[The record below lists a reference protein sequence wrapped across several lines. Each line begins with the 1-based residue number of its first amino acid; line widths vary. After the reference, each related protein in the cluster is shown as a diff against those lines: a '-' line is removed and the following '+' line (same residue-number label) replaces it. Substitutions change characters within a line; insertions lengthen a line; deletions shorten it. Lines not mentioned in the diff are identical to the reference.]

1 MRSMRVSGDPVRLS
15 SVFLRMHRTGLV
27 QCLDV
32 VKGPLQPD
40 VLSELLLMS
49 TSRVGSERSCAFE
62 FLASG
67 CCVDVEANRGTLLQ
81 QGLLRQIVKWL
92 GSSSEA
98 ERDSALAILVPFITN
113 DPGAADTFSNTQVR
127 VVLGI
132 WRWRVCGTMWP
143 WRWRVY
149 VCCAT
154 PFSGC
159 FFLAF
164 HGPPTVPRAVAPI
177 FLLYLIDLECW
188 VVGDVARV
196 RCAPCSRP

>member
-1 MRSMRVSGDPVRLS
+1 MQVLLNLLSERETVRSMRVSGDPVRLS

-67 CCVDVEANRGTLLQ
+67 CCVDVEANRATLLQ
-81 QGLLRQIVKWL
+81 HGLLRQIVKWL

-127 VVLGI
+127 VVLRI
-132 WRWRVCGTMWP
+132 WRWRVWNHVAVAVEG
-143 WRWRVY
+143 
-149 VCCAT
+149 VCLLCHS
-154 PFSGC
+154 F
-159 FFLAF
+159 FWLLFLAF
-164 HGPPTVPRAVAPI
+164 HGPPTGPGSHI
-177 FLLYLIDLECW
+177 LLAFD
-188 VVGDVARV
+188 
-196 RCAPCSRP
+196 